1 MYFTKS
7 FYSYSLLNILRY
19 SLKLNH
25 PITKS
30 SILSN
35 TYPHDETCFTQGN
48 KLILSNIYMYAYM
61 YHIDD
66 SIM

>member
-1 MYFTKS
+1 M
-7 FYSYSLLNILRY
+7 NILRY
-19 SLKLNH
+19 SLELNH
-25 PITKS
+25 PISKS